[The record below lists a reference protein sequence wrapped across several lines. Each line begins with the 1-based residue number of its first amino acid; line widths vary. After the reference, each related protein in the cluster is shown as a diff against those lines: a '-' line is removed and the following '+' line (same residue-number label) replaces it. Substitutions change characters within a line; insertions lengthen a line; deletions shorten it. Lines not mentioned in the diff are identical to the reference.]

1 MGIAGKWIR
10 NFLLGKREEKGK
22 HKKRVNSVATE
33 VITKEKR
40 RWSFKKST
48 TTDKVTC
55 RNLSF
60 DSISTPHLAKQVL
73 EEHEIEQ
80 IRFKAIL
87 VTTSKQVN
95 GTMPVVTT
103 PVSQAIGPL
112 KDAAAIKIQA
122 AFRSYLARKALC
134 ALRGLVKLQALV
146 RGHLVRKQTTA
157 VLRSMHALMTIQVRA
172 RYRRVQMVEAG
183 AELATK
189 RSGHGESARNST
201 VRPFLDYFL
210 TFPLDDHPSGSA
222 FCRICSSTQIL
233 RSNLLDFLFS
243 IELKSGPLHYSQA
256 ERKELGVVTTYH
268 SGRFP
273 INMQEDQPDQT
284 CCSPPATVTETSST
298 NLSKTKQIKLQAST
312 APLSHEN
319 RGYMSNTASSK
330 AKARSHSEPKQR
342 PKKWRPVQKNKQS
355 TSVRGV
361 NVALEVQEQYM
372 PSPSEFDEQ
381 ENQHPWFIKLY
392 RSAKQVNGS
401 HADHSS
407 VANCNSNFEKTLNP
421 FEACSRYLANTSRG

>member
-1 MGIAGKWIR
+1 MGKAGKWIR
-10 NFLLGKREEKGK
+10 NFLLGKREEKDK
-22 HKKRVNSVATE
+22 HKKEVNSVATE
-33 VITKEKR
+33 
-40 RWSFKKST
+40 
-48 TTDKVTC
+48 
-55 RNLSF
+55 
-60 DSISTPHLAKQVL
+60 VL

-95 GTMPVVTT
+95 GTMPVVTA

-122 AFRSYLARKALC
+122 AFRSYLARKALR

-201 VRPFLDYFL
+201 DRKDVNAHEMR
-210 TFPLDDHPSGSA
+210 TSMKS
-222 FCRICSSTQIL
+222 
-233 RSNLLDFLFS
+233 
-243 IELKSGPLHYSQA
+243 KSGPLHYSQA
-256 ERKELGVVTTYH
+256 ERKELGVITTYH

-381 ENQHPWFIKLY
+381 ENQHPWFIKLF
-392 RSAKQVNGS
+392 RSAKQVDGS

-407 VANCNSNFEKTLNP
+407 VATCNSNFEKTLNP
-421 FEACSRYLANTSRG
+421 FEVCSRYLANTSRG

>member
-33 VITKEKR
+33 VSNLGSPRAILSVTKEKR

-243 IELKSGPLHYSQA
+243 IELLYVSSADKPD
-256 ERKELGVVTTYH
+256 TI
-268 SGRFP
+268 RFY
-273 INMQEDQPDQT
+273 QT
-284 CCSPPATVTETSST
+284 
-298 NLSKTKQIKLQAST
+298 K
-312 APLSHEN
+312 
-319 RGYMSNTASSK
+319 
-330 AKARSHSEPKQR
+330 
-342 PKKWRPVQKNKQS
+342 
-355 TSVRGV
+355 
-361 NVALEVQEQYM
+361 
-372 PSPSEFDEQ
+372 
-381 ENQHPWFIKLY
+381 
-392 RSAKQVNGS
+392 
-401 HADHSS
+401 
-407 VANCNSNFEKTLNP
+407 
-421 FEACSRYLANTSRG
+421 

>member
-1 MGIAGKWIR
+1 MGKAGKWIR
-10 NFLLGKREEKGK
+10 NFLLGKREEKDK

-33 VITKEKR
+33 VSNLGSPTAILSVTKEKR

-48 TTDKVTC
+48 TTEKDTR

-60 DSISTPHLAKQVL
+60 DSISTPHLGKQAL

-87 VTTSKQVN
+87 VATSKQVN

-157 VLRSMHALMTIQVRA
+157 VLRSMHALMTIQVRG
-172 RYRRVQMVEAG
+172 RYGRVRMVEAR
-183 AELATK
+183 AEIATK

-201 VRPFLDYFL
+201 DRKDVNAHETR
-210 TFPLDDHPSGSA
+210 PLD
-222 FCRICSSTQIL
+222 
-233 RSNLLDFLFS
+233 
-243 IELKSGPLHYSQA
+243 YSQA
-256 ERKELGVVTTYH
+256 ERKELGVITTYH

-273 INMQEDQPDQT
+273 INIQEDQPDQT
-284 CCSPPATVTETSST
+284 CCSPSTTVTETSST
-298 NLSKTKQIKLQAST
+298 NLSTTKQIKLQAST
-312 APLSHEN
+312 APHSHEN
-319 RGYMSNTASSK
+319 RGYMSNTTSSK

-355 TSVRGV
+355 TSVQGV
-361 NVALEVQEQYM
+361 NVVPEVQEQCT
-372 PSPSEFDEQ
+372 PSPSEFNEQ
-381 ENQHPWFIKLY
+381 ENQIPWFIKLY

-407 VANCNSNFEKTLNP
+407 VATCNSNFEKTSNP
-421 FEACSRYLANTSRG
+421 FEVCSRYLANNTSRG